1 MGLRSKSSTSV
12 IMLDIDN
19 FKLLNDTYGHALGD
33 RVLVQLAETLQKE
46 ARSGDILAR
55 WGGEEF
61 LIFLPE
67 TRLADAIAIAE
78 RMRNKVNAIQ
88 LTSIKGEKLLFTASF
103 GVAHTLVTNVSLDEL
118 ISQADQQLY
127 RAKKQG
133 RNCVCSDQSD

>member
-1 MGLRSKSSTSV
+1 MRWG
-12 IMLDIDN
+12 I
-19 FKLLNDTYGHALGD
+19 
-33 RVLVQLAETLQKE
+33 VLVQLAETLQKE

-67 TRLADAIAIAE
+67 TRLADAVAIAE
-78 RMRNKVNAIQ
+78 RMRNKINAISV
-88 LTSIKGEKLLFTASF
+88 TIAKGEKLSFTASF
-103 GVAHTLVTNVSLDEL
+103 GVAHTCFTSVSLDEL

-133 RNCVCSDQSD
+133 RNCVCFGLD